1 MDKSQHTAQPPT
13 QPPVRPPVRYRDIL
27 KAVWRAFMG
36 KASTHSA
43 APKPGQVSKDVLRH
57 MGAADAA
64 WHNFGSRARHQIAA
78 LFCSMLIV
86 LIIWAALAEVDEVT
100 RGMGQVVPSQRL
112 QVVQHLEGGI
122 LVDVLVREGEHVEA
136 GQIVGH
142 VDNVGAASQM
152 RDMQLRIYGH
162 EVAIARLEGELEGRD
177 PVFSEDLQRRNPTGV
192 DAEKSTYEIRK
203 RQYTE
208 ETNVLNSQI
217 EQRQRE
223 LQESL
228 SRKDT
233 LKETLVIVEQR
244 EQRLRPLVERK
255 LHSEVDFLNLQ
266 QETVRLKGEIEA
278 IRSSI
283 SKLES
288 AIRETEQRKEL
299 SEATRHS
306 ELVKEI
312 NARKIEMAS
321 LRETLI
327 ASIDRVTRTEVRSPV
342 KGIVNRIL
350 INTQGGIVKP
360 GGEIMEIIPL
370 DDSLVVE
377 AKIRPADIA
386 FIHFKQKAIVKITA
400 YDSSIYGNLEGVVD
414 QISADTITGPPPQNE
429 TYYQVKVRTHE
440 NAIVYRGQRLPITP
454 GMVASVDIL
463 TGKKSILNYMLK
475 PILKAKDNAL
485 RER

>member
-1 MDKSQHTAQPPT
+1 MHNDDAQPT
-13 QPPVRPPVRYRDIL
+13 QRFGKAR
-27 KAVWRAFMG
+27 AVWDALMGRA
-36 KASTHSA
+36 KAHPNVQGIGT
-43 APKPGQVSKDVLRH
+43 VSPDVMQH

-64 WHNFGSRARHQIAA
+64 WHDFGPRTRHRIAG
-78 LFCSMLIV
+78 LLCIMLVV
-86 LIIWAALAEVDEVT
+86 LVLWAAWADVDEVT
-100 RGMGQVVPSQRL
+100 RGMGAVVPSQRV

-136 GQIVGH
+136 NQVLGH

-152 RDMQLRIYGH
+152 RDTQLRIHGH
-162 EVAIARLEGELEGRD
+162 EAAIARLEAELEGRD
-177 PVFSEDLQRRNPTGV
+177 PVFSEDLTRKNPTGV
-192 DAEKSTYEIRK
+192 EAEKNTYEIRK

-208 ETNVLNSQI
+208 EMKVLDSQI
-217 EQRQRE
+217 EQRQQE

-228 SRKDT
+228 SRKSTFMDT
-233 LKETLVIVEQR
+233 LAIVEQR
-244 EQRLRPLVERK
+244 EQRLRPLVQRK
-255 LHSEVDFLNLQ
+255 LHSEVDYLNLQ
-266 QETVRLKGEIEA
+266 QEVVRMKGEIEA
-278 IRSSI
+278 ITNSI

-288 AIRETEQRKEL
+288 AIRETQQRKEL

-306 ELVKEI
+306 ELVKEL

-321 LRETLI
+321 LKENFI
-327 ASIDRVTRTEVRSPV
+327 ANIDRVTRTDLRSPV

-350 INTQGGIVKP
+350 INTRGGIVKP
-360 GGEIMEIIPL
+360 GGEIMEITPV
-370 DDSLVVE
+370 DDSLMVE

-386 FIHFKQKAIVKITA
+386 FIHPGQKAVVKITA
-400 YDSSIYGNLEGVVD
+400 YDSSIYGNLDGVVE

-429 TYYQVKVRTHE
+429 TYYQVKVRTTE

-463 TGKKSILNYMLK
+463 TGKKSILTYMMK